1 MSIVRESGVFAH
13 FDAVTLGEVEALMKE
28 LILATDI
35 TRQRE
40 FLLKLKVSLIYSFTI
55 LRLSKKL
62 VQTIVVVKTLFGG

>member
-13 FDAVTLGEVEALMKE
+13 FDDVTLGEVEALMKE

-40 FLLKLKVSLIYSFTI
+40 FLLKLKVSLH
-55 LRLSKKL
+55 KL
-62 VQTIVVVKTLFGG
+62 FYDSEAVKR